1 MRGGLNR
8 RGGSSAGACHLR
20 GSPGRLAAA
29 SFEAPCYC
37 SAGSF
42 PRTSTISP
50 PGSGGDRVVAR
61 IARETPM
68 QPLRIR
74 MRDDDVK
81 LAVPA
86 DLSAMSTY
94 VLLEQEAWFEKE
106 PTFLRRWLK
115 PGMTAIDIGANLG
128 VYALPMARLVR
139 PRGRGVAHRAGPGGG
154 GRPG

>member
-1 MRGGLNR
+1 
-8 RGGSSAGACHLR
+8 
-20 GSPGRLAAA
+20 
-29 SFEAPCYC
+29 
-37 SAGSF
+37 
-42 PRTSTISP
+42 
-50 PGSGGDRVVAR
+50 
-61 IARETPM
+61 M

-74 MRDDDVK
+74 LRDDDVR

-128 VYALPMARLVR
+128 VYALPMARLVGPNGR
-139 PRGRGVAHRAGPGGG
+139 VFAYEPGSEARGLLKESRDINVASNLEIFDLALS
-154 GRPG
+154 